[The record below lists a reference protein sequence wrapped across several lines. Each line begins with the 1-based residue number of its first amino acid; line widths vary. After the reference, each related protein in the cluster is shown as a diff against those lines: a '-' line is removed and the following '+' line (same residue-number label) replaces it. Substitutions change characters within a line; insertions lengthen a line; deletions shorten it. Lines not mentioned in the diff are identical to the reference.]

1 MNGDE
6 KKCYKCL
13 EVKCVSLFSKDRR
26 LIGGLRLNCKA
37 CDKIYL
43 IKNIDNK
50 KKYNELNKVHLAE
63 YLKEYAIKNKEK
75 LNAYRRKRYLRI
87 KAEAIK
93 G

>member
-1 MNGDE
+1 MRFDE

-26 LIGGLRLNCKA
+26 LVDGLRLNCKA

-50 KKYNELNKVHLAE
+50 KKYNELNKVHLAK
-63 YLKEYAIKNKEK
+63 YLKEYRIKNKEK
-75 LNAYRRKRYLRI
+75 LKAYRRERYLRI
-87 KAEAIK
+87 KAEADR